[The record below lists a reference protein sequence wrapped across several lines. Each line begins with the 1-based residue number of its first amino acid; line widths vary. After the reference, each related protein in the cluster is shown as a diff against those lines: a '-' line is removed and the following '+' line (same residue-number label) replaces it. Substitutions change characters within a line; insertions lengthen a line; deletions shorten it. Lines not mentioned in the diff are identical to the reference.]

1 MSPSR
6 NTTSVRPTETPRT
19 EVYSSAF
26 GRSVTSGEISRSEAT
41 APSVPPSHARVRYTV
56 TEPRYLARESS
67 GFGRPITGGD
77 LRSYIDLPRRDE
89 HVSELAR
96 NCSDLIER
104 MLETEDVIERENN
117 YRTLEVFLS
126 ELFERRS
133 ASERAFGQLVS
144 LLIGVTKHTTSEFFT
159 KEKFVGLKR
168 AVDVL
173 SRPTVVEGDLREARR
188 ALVRSGLDPLRPF
201 RGVFEDA

>member
-1 MSPSR
+1 MSPLRSI
-6 NTTSVRPTETPRT
+6 TSVGPTEAPKT
-19 EVYSSAF
+19 EVFPTSF
-26 GRSVTSGEISRSEAT
+26 ERSVTSAEISRSEAT
-41 APSVPPSHARVRYTV
+41 APSLPPPHARVRYTV
-56 TEPRYLARESS
+56 TEARYLARESS

-77 LRSYIDLPRRDE
+77 VKLHNDLPRRDE

-104 MLETEDVIERENN
+104 MLETEDVIEREND
-117 YRTLEVFLS
+117 YRTLEVSLS
-126 ELFERRS
+126 ELFERRP
-133 ASERAFGQLVS
+133 APERAFGQLVS
-144 LLIGVTKHTTSEFFT
+144 LLMGVTKHTTSEFFT
-159 KEKFVGLKR
+159 KEKLIGLKR

-201 RGVFEDA
+201 RGVFEDV